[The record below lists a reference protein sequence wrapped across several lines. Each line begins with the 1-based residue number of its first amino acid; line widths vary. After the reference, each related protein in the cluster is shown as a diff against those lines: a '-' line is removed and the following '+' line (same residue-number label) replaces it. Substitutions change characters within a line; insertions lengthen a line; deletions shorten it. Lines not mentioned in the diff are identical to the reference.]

1 MAIELTAN
9 AVRTIRRTME
19 QQKMAGLRLGVQG
32 GGCTGLSYVVRFEP
46 RPPAPKDNIVER
58 DGARVFVDPK
68 SYPFLDGLVLDY
80 HETLMERGFRFEN
93 PNATKTCGCGTS
105 FQV

>member
-1 MAIELTAN
+1 MAIELTAS
-9 AVRTIRRTME
+9 AVRTIRRAME
-19 QQKMAGLRLGVQG
+19 QQNMAGLRLGVQG

-68 SYPFLDGLVLDY
+68 SYPFLDGMVLDY
-80 HETLMERGFRFEN
+80 HESLMERGFRFEN

>member
-1 MAIELTAN
+1 MAIELTSN

-19 QQKMAGLRLGVQG
+19 QQNMAGLRLGVQG
-32 GGCTGLSYVVRFEP
+32 GGCSGLNYVVRFEQ
-46 RPPAPKDNIVER
+46 RPPSPKDNIFER
-58 DGARVFVDPK
+58 EGAKVFVDPK
-68 SYPFLDGLVLDY
+68 SLKFLDGMVLDY

-93 PNATKTCGCGTS
+93 PNATKSCGCGTS

>member
-1 MAIELTAN
+1 MAIELTPN
-9 AVRTIRRTME
+9 AARTILRTME
-19 QQKMAGLRLGVQG
+19 QQNMAGLRLGVQG
-32 GGCTGLSYVVRFEP
+32 GGCTGLSYVVRFEQ
-46 RPPAPKDNIVER
+46 RPPTPKDNIVER

-68 SYPFLDGLVLDY
+68 SYKLLDGLVLDY

-105 FQV
+105 FSV